1 MSLKKLLLLGAILC
15 ISFGTFAQNPAK
27 PRTLNIEVTNLR
39 NSKGVVQFA
48 LYNKDGTIPD
58 EQFKNYFRIGTSPI
72 VDGKSNFTFEY
83 LPEGK
88 YAVSILHDEN
98 ENGKVDKGLIKPKEG
113 IGFSNYKSIGFS
125 NRPNFS
131 KASFLLT
138 EDLDITIKT
147 VYM

>member
-1 MSLKKLLLLGAILC
+1 MSLKKLLLFGIILC
-15 ISFGTFAQNPAK
+15 ACFAAFSENPTK
-27 PRTLNIEVTNLR
+27 LHVLTIEATNLR

-48 LYNKDGTIPD
+48 LYNKERSIPD

-72 VDGKSNFTFEY
+72 VDGKSHFIFED

-98 ENGKVDKGLIKPKEG
+98 ENRKIDKGLIKPKEG
-113 IGFSNYKSIGFS
+113 IGFSNYQSIGFS
-125 NRPNFS
+125 NRPNFL
-131 KASFLLT
+131 KASFQLA
-138 EDLDITIKT
+138 EDLEITIKA